1 MFEFMIPHFKKQ
13 GIKQYLLEV
22 VTKNEKALGLY
33 EKLDFETIRKV
44 SLLKAEN
51 IFETDIS
58 FQNNVNICEI
68 KERNWNLL
76 TTFWDGKPTWQ
87 NSVEAIEATIPKKVY
102 LGAFLANKCVGY
114 IVFSVV
120 KGVIAQFAV
129 DKNHRRKGI
138 GFALLT
144 EMQKIVGK
152 ERKVSVMNL
161 DIEMEATSE
170 FFQNR
175 SFREVVSQFEMI
187 KKL

>member
-44 SLLKAEN
+44 SLLKTEE
-51 IFETDIS
+51 IFETNVS
-58 FQNNVNICEI
+58 FQNSVNICQI

-76 TTFWDGKPTWQ
+76 TSFWDGKPTWQ
-87 NSVEAIEATIPKKVY
+87 NSVEGVEATIPDKIY
-102 LGAFLANKCVGY
+102 LGAFLGNKCVGY
-114 IVFSVV
+114 IVFSAV

-138 GFALLT
+138 GLSLLT

-152 ERKVSVMNL
+152 ERKLSVMNL
-161 DIEMEATSE
+161 DIEMEATLE

-175 SFREVVSQFEMI
+175 GFCEVISQFEMI